1 MVNHSLVTLS
11 HLVKTDYFLSSWGS
25 GQVIEQVVLV
35 ATELTRESDSN
46 PTELQSGPDMI

>member
-25 GQVIEQVVLV
+25 GQVIEQVALV
-35 ATELTRESDSN
+35 ATELTREWDSN
-46 PTELQSGPDMI
+46 PTEPQSGPDMI